1 MPINYQQINN
11 QISHFCELTAE
22 HNQVIQSTTILLLD
36 TLKQYSDQV
45 CKLIGLVDT
54 ESTTNKTLRC
64 AKPTNEALASV
75 HSLPALDIVA
85 TLIAADGSQI
95 NPSRHRQVD
104 FCLINIATISM
115 QTGMDAAPLIST
127 ESLLL
132 DIGELTPH
140 NTPLTEDIL
149 ALERDIRERAALAR
163 QAHKYTPPLITITD
177 GPLELFRETSN
188 STRFEKKLVEYI
200 DILSELSKSRAI
212 TVGYVDKPQS
222 DLVNR
227 LLKLIIKNDSQAP
240 AQAIRAL
247 EHVWVS
253 DATLFSEVLRSPG
266 DRSAIYCIQSSWS
279 TLFKEDLAL
288 YFFYLNV
295 SRSVTPYLARVEIPA
310 WCTRD
315 PEILDQLHAAI
326 YRQCDIMG

>member
-1 MPINYQQINN
+1 MPINYQQINS

-45 CKLIGLVDT
+45 GKLIGLVDS
-54 ESTTNKTLRC
+54 ESATNKTLRC
-64 AKPTNEALASV
+64 AKPTGEALASV
-75 HSLPALDIVA
+75 HNLPALDIVA

-149 ALERDIRERAALAR
+149 ALERDIRERVALAR
-163 QAHKYTPPLITITD
+163 QAHKYIPPLITITD

-212 TVGYVDKPQS
+212 TVG
-222 DLVNR
+222 
-227 LLKLIIKNDSQAP
+227 
-240 AQAIRAL
+240 
-247 EHVWVS
+247 
-253 DATLFSEVLRSPG
+253 
-266 DRSAIYCIQSSWS
+266 
-279 TLFKEDLAL
+279 
-288 YFFYLNV
+288 
-295 SRSVTPYLARVEIPA
+295 
-310 WCTRD
+310 
-315 PEILDQLHAAI
+315 
-326 YRQCDIMG
+326 